1 MQRGR
6 RIAFDYGD
14 VRIGVAA
21 SDADSIIC
29 SPLTTLKSSDKSLT
43 KNIKQIL
50 DEIQPIQI
58 FVGKPALLSGEDG
71 AATDKAMAFADLLR
85 GITDIEVIM
94 VDERLSTVSAARNLR
109 ESGMNARDSK
119 ASIDMEAAAGILD
132 FAISSKLG
140 IALTTKAFAI

>member
-14 VRIGVAA
+14 VRIGVAT

-29 SPLTTLKSSDKSLT
+29 SPLTTLKTSDRSLLKSIT
-43 KNIKQIL
+43 EIFF
-50 DEIQPIQI
+50 EIQPIQI
-58 FVGKPALLSGEDG
+58 FVGRPALLSGKDG
-71 AATDKAMAFADLLR
+71 AATDKAVAFADLLR

-109 ESGMNARDSK
+109 ESGKNAKDAK
-119 ASIDMEAAAGILD
+119 DSIDMAAAVGILE
-132 FAISSKLG
+132 FAIDLEKR
-140 IALTTKAFAI
+140 K

>member
-29 SPLTTLKSSDKSLT
+29 SPLTTLKSSDKSLLKSIT
-43 KNIKQIL
+43 EIFL
-50 DEIQPIQI
+50 DIQPVQI
-58 FVGKPALLSGEDG
+58 FVGRPALLSGKDG
-71 AATDKAMAFADLLR
+71 AATDKALAFADVLR
-85 GITDIEVIM
+85 GITDVEVIM

-109 ESGMNARDSK
+109 ESGRNAKDSK
-119 ASIDMEAAAGILD
+119 DSIDMAAAVGILG
-132 FAISSKLG
+132 FAIDLEKR
-140 IALTTKAFAI
+140 K